1 MNKCPA
7 KRQRDSQKK
16 KGKNPFENR
25 EHPRGMK
32 GKQSWNHGLKTPDEV
47 RQKISSSLTSN
58 EKVTGRASTDE
69 KELLRRKKISETAKI
84 HKKSGGYRKG
94 SGIGHG
100 GWYESPIAGHV
111 YLDSTWEL
119 SYAKFLDESSIQ
131 WKRNTQRFAYQY
143 NGELHYYIPDFFLVE
158 KELFIEVKG
167 YETAVDRAK
176 WKQFPHK
183 LQVIRESD
191 LRELKL
197 I

>member
-1 MNKCPA
+1 MKKNRKVYKLICINCGSVYELELTRSRIEKERYRKHCTQSCANMHPA
-7 KRQRDSQKK
+7 SEEKKQKLSIAC
-16 KGKNPFENR
+16 
-25 EHPRGMK
+25 H
-32 GKQSWNHGLKTPDEV
+32 
-47 RQKISSSLTSN
+47 
-58 EKVTGRASTDE
+58 GRAASEE
-69 KELLRRKKISETAKI
+69 KELLRRKKISETAKKN
-84 HKKSGGYRKG
+84 KKSGGYRKG
-94 SGIGHG
+94 SGIGRG
-100 GWYESPIAGHV
+100 GWHDSPIAGKV

>member
-1 MNKCPA
+1 M
-7 KRQRDSQKK
+7 RQRNSNAR
-16 KGKNPFENR
+16 KGINPWIDH

-32 GKQSWNHGLKTPDEV
+32 GKQSWNHGLKTPDAV
-47 RQKISSSLTSN
+47 RQKISDVLIDN
-58 EKVTGRASTDE
+58 EKVTGRAASEE
-69 KELLRRKKISETAKI
+69 KELLRRKKISETAKKN
-84 HKKSGGYRKG
+84 KKSGGPRKG

-100 GWYESPIAGHV
+100 GWYDSHIAGKV

-131 WKRNTQRFAYQY
+131 WKRNTQRFTYQY
-143 NGELHYYIPDFFLVE
+143 NGELHYYIPDFFLIE

-167 YETAVDRAK
+167 YETAVDHAK

-197 I
+197 L